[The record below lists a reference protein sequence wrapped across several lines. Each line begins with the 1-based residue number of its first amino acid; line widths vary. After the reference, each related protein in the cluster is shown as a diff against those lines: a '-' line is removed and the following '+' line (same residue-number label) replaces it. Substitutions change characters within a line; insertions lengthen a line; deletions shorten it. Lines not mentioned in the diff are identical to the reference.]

1 MEINTFNETFIE
13 TVSDVIQCRFKV
25 NKRQGIQKQV
35 LLMQIERVLSWGLGI
50 DGSNEYIRTLQGREL
65 EKYDSF
71 LSSCK
76 SLIDAFAIKH
86 SQFTEQFYAN
96 HYSSYPYEFET
107 LYDDILK
114 VRDFIYNNEDNNW

>member
-35 LLMQIERVLSWGLGI
+35 LSMQVERVLSWGLGI
-50 DGSNEYIRTLQGREL
+50 QIGEEYIKALYGREL
-65 EKYDSF
+65 EKYQSF

-76 SLIDAFAIKH
+76 SLIDAFAIQN
-86 SQFTEQFYAN
+86 SQFTEQFYAH

-114 VRDFIYNNEDNNW
+114 VRDFIYNNEDNDW